1 MELVTIIGLVAIAI
15 IALLALAYKEGFFG
29 SSGEK

>member
-1 MELVTIIGLVAIAI
+1 MELATIIGLVAIVI

-29 SSGEK
+29 SS